1 MSLLAKQKR
10 SLRATSIATGIFA
23 LVFPAAWFFY
33 QQWRFAE
40 WAKTAE
46 GPACGMPF
54 LGALLSA
61 VLLAAAL
68 SLVAASFGV
77 AAFLRLPKPRPKR
90 RLVELL
96 ALSLPAWLGGGLFL
110 AVIYGA

>member
-1 MSLLAKQKR
+1 MSLLAEQKR
-10 SLRATSIATGIFA
+10 SLRATSIAVGVLA
-23 LVFPAAWFFY
+23 LVVPAAWFFY
-33 QQWRFAE
+33 QQWRFVE

-46 GPACGMPF
+46 GPVCGMPF
-54 LGALLSA
+54 LAALIGA

-68 SLVAASFGV
+68 SFVASCFGV
-77 AAFLRLPKPRPKR
+77 AAFVRLPKPRPKR

-96 ALSLPAWLGGGLFL
+96 ALSLPIWLSGGLFL